1 MFSQL
6 VTAAKGL
13 LTRQDAEEA
22 HSTRPNTTTTTENK
36 PKMVTTRRGGTAT
49 KDTAEPESNG
59 TPVINGKRESG
70 AVSAGKKEG
79 QNKKR
84 RRSNNTTETAEDAQ
98 DESPNGNPGIEEGAD
113 SKQDQPGP
121 SEKKNHIRFGS
132 EESALPEELQTE
144 SAPETGQENQE
155 DDEES
160 SDDDAPE
167 TINNSAQL
175 SKIKSEAQKQEKAR
189 QRSVISF
196 LSFFFSSIF

>member
-1 MFSQL
+1 M
-6 VTAAKGL
+6 
-13 LTRQDAEEA
+13 TRQDAEEA

-36 PKMVTTRRGGTAT
+36 PKMVTTRRGDTAT
-49 KDTAEPESNG
+49 KDTAEPESSG

-70 AVSAGKKEG
+70 TVSAGKKEG

-84 RRSNNTTETAEDAQ
+84 RRSNNTTETVEDSQ
-98 DESPNGNPGIEEGAD
+98 DESPNGVPGIEEGPD

-121 SEKKNHIRFGS
+121 SGKKNHIRFGS
-132 EESALPEELQTE
+132 EEPALPEELQNE

-189 QRSVISF
+189 QRSVNSF
-196 LSFFFSSIF
+196 CSFSFSSIF

>member
-22 HSTRPNTTTTTENK
+22 HSTQPNTTTTTENK
-36 PKMVTTRRGGTAT
+36 PKMVTTRRGNVAT
-49 KDTAEPESNG
+49 KDTAGPESND
-59 TPVINGKRESG
+59 TPVANGKRESG
-70 AVSAGKKEG
+70 TVSAGKKGG

-84 RRSNNTTETAEDAQ
+84 RRSNNTTETAEDAH
-98 DESPNGNPGIEEGAD
+98 DESPNGTSGIEEGTE

-121 SEKKNHIRFGS
+121 PGKKNHIRFGS
-132 EESALPEELQTE
+132 EEPALPEDLQAENAT
-144 SAPETGQENQE
+144 ETGQENQE
-155 DDEES
+155 EDEES

-167 TINNSAQL
+167 MINNSAQL

-189 QRSVISF
+189 QRSVIFLPFSF
-196 LSFFFSSIF
+196 SAMF